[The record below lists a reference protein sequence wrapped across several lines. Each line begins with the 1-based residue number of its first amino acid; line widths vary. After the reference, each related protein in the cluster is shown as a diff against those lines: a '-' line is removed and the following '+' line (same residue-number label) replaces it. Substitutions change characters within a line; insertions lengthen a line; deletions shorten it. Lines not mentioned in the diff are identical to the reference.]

1 MNKTTIYTA
10 LKEVFEP
17 LLEVYVYIYIYI
29 LCVVSTNIWICW
41 LMKSKASEHTEQVQ
55 RVSLWPSWFTDHTEA
70 SVFNQG
76 VQSRCSNRC
85 QPTMQWEKRCVMIHK
100 KGWPLQTHWDLAD
113 IISIPSTNFPC
124 VFGGSRV
131 DLYDTTKLLQTA
143 ELSPAFSWV
152 WCAFFQVGG
161 WSLRG
166 LKLREKRQALRR
178 VFPDPIRPHGKM
190 KVFLFLQT
198 MSFLSP
204 TNEGWRFPSLWGKK
218 IVMNYLS

>member
-1 MNKTTIYTA
+1 
-10 LKEVFEP
+10 
-17 LLEVYVYIYIYI
+17 
-29 LCVVSTNIWICW
+29 
-41 LMKSKASEHTEQVQ
+41 MKSKASEHTEQVQ

-76 VQSRCSNRC
+76 VQTDASLRCN
-85 QPTMQWEKRCVMIHK
+85 EK
-100 KGWPLQTHWDLAD
+100 KGAWWSIKKVGPSRLIGDLAD

-190 KVFLFLQT
+190 KVCLFLQT

>member
-17 LLEVYVYIYIYI
+17 LSEVYVYIYIHS
-29 LCVVSTNIWICW
+29 LCCIYKYMDLLAYEIESFRTHRTGATCFTVTFVIYRSHRGVS
-41 LMKSKASEHTEQVQ
+41 
-55 RVSLWPSWFTDHTEA
+55 
-70 SVFNQG
+70 

-218 IVMNYLS
+218 IVMNFLS